1 MLASRSGRSAIVEL
15 LVDNGADLMATNK
28 VLTEV
33 FNVVLLCV
41 INVDLM

>member
-28 VLTEV
+28 VLKRCSM
-33 FNVVLLCV
+33 LCYYA
-41 INVDLM
+41 